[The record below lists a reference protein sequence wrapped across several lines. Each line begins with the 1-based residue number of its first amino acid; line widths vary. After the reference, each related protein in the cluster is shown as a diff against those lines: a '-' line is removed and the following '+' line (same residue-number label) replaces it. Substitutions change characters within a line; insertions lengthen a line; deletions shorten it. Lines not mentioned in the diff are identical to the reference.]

1 MSLLCHTIWSSRRLG
16 RRTTHQRPA
25 QRAPQLFADSV
36 RQLSVQRR
44 RTMTWI
50 QKTLQRRRKRTN
62 YLHSTPPP
70 IAIPTSRTSVGA
82 VAVGHLRIDAKE
94 ERGAR
99 ALARPRGDRTVVE
112 AGHDLVQ
119 YLAAGLGD
127 GTMMMIGAQEVA
139 ASAPAHIGQEVG
151 ALAAP
156 LRPVLGRAAS
166 VEQVD
171 TVRVRVAFRPAEGNG
186 HTAMG
191 GAAASRP
198 RNRMNRW
205 SVRFQRTRRLTLEK
219 TC

>member
-1 MSLLCHTIWSSRRLG
+1 
-16 RRTTHQRPA
+16 
-25 QRAPQLFADSV
+25 
-36 RQLSVQRR
+36 
-44 RTMTWI
+44 
-50 QKTLQRRRKRTN
+50 
-62 YLHSTPPP
+62 
-70 IAIPTSRTSVGA
+70 
-82 VAVGHLRIDAKE
+82 VGHLRIDAKE